1 MSTILRVGA
10 DPFPPYQYYDESGVV
25 RGIDSDTVTAAFE
38 EAGYKIEIELM
49 DWSDVQ
55 KKFDNGE
62 LHAIFQVQPD
72 PERLAKYCFSDLLRN
87 AATEVVSSK
96 AGLSLNAYQD
106 IPVQNLTLGVL
117 QGYTN
122 GPEID
127 ALPED
132 SKKEYKDNVSLL
144 RAISAGEVDL
154 GVYDR
159 GVKEYLMKQEGI
171 TNIYPIESMTYTRP
185 LHVVFRDPALRDTF
199 NIALSRIQR

>member
-72 PERLAKYCFSDLLRN
+72 PERLAKYCTGTPAR
-87 AATEVVSSK
+87 
-96 AGLSLNAYQD
+96 
-106 IPVQNLTLGVL
+106 L
-117 QGYTN
+117 Q
-122 GPEID
+122 
-127 ALPED
+127 
-132 SKKEYKDNVSLL
+132 
-144 RAISAGEVDL
+144 ISA
-154 GVYDR
+154 
-159 GVKEYLMKQEGI
+159 K
-171 TNIYPIESMTYTRP
+171 
-185 LHVVFRDPALRDTF
+185 
-199 NIALSRIQR
+199 IALLMPSVVYFWLALNFTTIPSFMKGRLVASAFSR